1 MSIRLEPDAQGK
13 FGFNVKGGCDMG
25 CPVLVSRVAPGT
37 PADQGYP
44 RLNEGDQLMQING
57 RDTALMTHRDIV
69 TSIRHAATV
78 RKELLLRVRQNG
90 KLLMKNNIRAQKL
103 QVNDS

>member
-1 MSIRLEPDAQGK
+1 
-13 FGFNVKGGCDMG
+13 MG
-25 CPVLVSRVAPGT
+25 CPVLVSRVAPGP